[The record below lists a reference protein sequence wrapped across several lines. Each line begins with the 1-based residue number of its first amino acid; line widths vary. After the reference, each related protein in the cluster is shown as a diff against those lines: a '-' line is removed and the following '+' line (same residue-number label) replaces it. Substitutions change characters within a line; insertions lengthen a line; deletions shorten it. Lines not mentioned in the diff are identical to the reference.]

1 MSDNL
6 PPANPPDG
14 VPQIHQK
21 TTGDRNQAI
30 GQVLGGIVVY
40 VSGGQAIFH
49 SGSTESDSSAAKSTP
64 SDIGPNPY
72 KDLMAFQ
79 ETDGDRFFGREKQIA
94 ALWEKLRS
102 LHETESA
109 IRVLP
114 IYDPSG
120 SGKSSLA
127 RAGLISELS
136 ADLVYRYD
144 LAKLA
149 RLAPVIQSRCMNSVF
164 GINNRVKI

>member
-1 MSDNL
+1 MSDTL
-6 PPANPPDG
+6 PPADPPDG
-14 VPQIHQK
+14 IAQIHQSAA
-21 TTGDRNQAI
+21 GDRNEVI
-30 GQVLGGIVVY
+30 GQVLGGVVVY

-49 SGSTESDSSAAKSTP
+49 PSSTESVSSASKSTP
-64 SDIGPNPY
+64 LDIGPNPY
-72 KDLMAFQ
+72 KGLMAFQ

-114 IYDPSG
+114 IYVPSG

-127 RAGLISELS
+127 RAGLIPE
-136 ADLVYRYD
+136 
-144 LAKLA
+144 LA
-149 RLAPVIQSRCMNSVF
+149 RHPIPGYDRAQVAYLVPVPSRVNSVF
-164 GINNRVKI
+164 GINNRAKV